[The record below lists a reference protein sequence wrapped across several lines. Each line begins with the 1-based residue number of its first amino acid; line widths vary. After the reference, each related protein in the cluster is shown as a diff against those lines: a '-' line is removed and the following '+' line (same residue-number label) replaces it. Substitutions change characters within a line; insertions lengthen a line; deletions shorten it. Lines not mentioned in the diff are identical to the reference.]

1 MLGLLLHLAAK
12 KHKCNFFCI
21 GFIYFFRGVANFKF
35 IFLSHFS
42 MSLSFSIYPEFSK
55 TPKLFQL
62 EQGPPFFWDTLYV
75 YLIYILTDRGGV
87 QIIKNYIYH
96 VISGY
101 SV

>member
-1 MLGLLLHLAAK
+1 
-12 KHKCNFFCI
+12 
-21 GFIYFFRGVANFKF
+21 
-35 IFLSHFS
+35 

-101 SV
+101 SVWPEQPTN